1 MHQNVDLRLF
11 PDGERLA
18 AEMVGALIG
27 VLARRQQAGGTAA
40 ISCTGGSMGEAFAK
54 RLIELHDRNDESL
67 AQVDWAAVHYWFGDE
82 RYVPLGD
89 PERNDGLLQDFFDR
103 LQVPEE
109 NIHRVLGPEDSDDV
123 TDAAYA
129 YAEQLRA
136 TYPEL
141 TERFASERDERT
153 PIFDVVML
161 GVGPDGHVASL
172 FLGHPAAQATGV
184 TVGLTDCPKPP
195 PERVSFTKELINNS
209 ARVWILAT
217 GAAKAPV
224 LADAFTGANP
234 ELPVAQV
241 SGAEQTMWWL
251 DHAAAEKLPRVE
263 D

>member
-1 MHQNVDLRLF
+1 MLQNVDLRLF
-11 PDGERLA
+11 PDGQRLA

-27 VLARRQQAGGTAA
+27 VLARRQQAGGVAS
-40 ISCTGGSMGEAFAK
+40 ISCTGGSMGQAFGQ
-54 RLIELHDRNDESL
+54 RLLELQDRADESL
-67 AQVDWAAVHYWFGDE
+67 GLVDWAKVHYWFGDE

-89 PERNDGLLQDFFDR
+89 PERNDGLLQEFFDR
-103 LQVPEE
+103 LQVPES

-141 TERFASERDERT
+141 TERFSSERDERT

-172 FLGHPAAQATGV
+172 FPGHPAATATGV
-184 TVGLTDCPKPP
+184 TVGLTDSPKPP
-195 PERVSFTKELINNS
+195 PERVSFTTELINHS

-217 GAAKAPV
+217 GAAKADV
-224 LADAFTGANP
+224 LADAFTGAKP
-234 ELPVAQV
+234 DLPVARV

-251 DHAAAEKLPRVE
+251 DHAAAEKLPRH
-263 D
+263 DD